1 MRVLVSTTV
10 LVLLC
15 RTALAV
21 PAPQTLSGN
30 MESLAAAYFGGG
42 AEEKDWGPPPAPGAY
57 PLPQAPP
64 MAMEAPPPQGG
75 TGRDALDPDAVLSRC
90 FTDTVTCEDGT
101 VLSRDPNGGCGFPL
115 CPGEESTAAAAAGAI
130 LEVVTVPEEEVGT
143 PPLRGT
149 PTKVSRMGD
158 YDGSP

>member
-1 MRVLVSTTV
+1 
-10 LVLLC
+10 
-15 RTALAV
+15 
-21 PAPQTLSGN
+21 
-30 MESLAAAYFGGG
+30 
-42 AEEKDWGPPPAPGAY
+42 
-57 PLPQAPP
+57 
-64 MAMEAPPPQGG
+64 MAMEAPQDG

-101 VLSRDPNGGCGFPL
+101 VLSRDPKGGCGFPL

-130 LEVVTVPEEEVGT
+130 LEVVTVPEEEGT